1 MPRYM
6 IQVRATAMSEAGEF
20 PDDPTLVPRM
30 MAFHD
35 EMARAGVLL
44 DGAGLMPSSQGFRVQ
59 YDAAGRGRVVD
70 GPFAE
75 SKELIAGYT
84 LINVSS
90 HAEALAWARRFP
102 APFPGQDCCIE
113 VRPLMGGV
121 DLPPEDAERL
131 IREQL
136 AAIRQDVRQDG

>member
-6 IQVRATAMSEAGEF
+6 IQVRATAMSEAGDF

-30 MAFHD
+30 LAFHD
-35 EMARAGVLL
+35 EMARAGVLR
-44 DGAGLMPSSQGFRVQ
+44 DGAGLQPSSQGFRVQ
-59 YDAAGRGRVVD
+59 YDAQGRTHVVD

-75 SKELIAGYT
+75 AKELIAGYT
-84 LINVSS
+84 LIEVAS
-90 HAEALAWARRFP
+90 HDEAMAWARRFP
-102 APFPGQDCCIE
+102 APFPGQPCSIE

-121 DLPPEDAERL
+121 DLPPEDAERV

-136 AAIRQDVRQDG
+136 AAIKRGG

>member
-1 MPRYM
+1 MTRYM

-20 PDDPTLVPRM
+20 PDDPTLVSRM

-35 EMARAGVLL
+35 EMAKAGVLL
-44 DGAGLMPSSQGFRVQ
+44 DGAGLLPSSEGFRVQ
-59 YDAAGRGRVVD
+59 YDASGEARVID

-75 SKELIAGYT
+75 TKELIAGYT
-84 LINVSS
+84 LIDVRSRD
-90 HAEALAWARRFP
+90 EALAWAQRFP
-102 APFPGQDCCIE
+102 APFPGLPCSIE

-121 DLPPEDAERL
+121 DLAPEDAERV

-136 AAIRQDVRQDG
+136 ASIKRGG